1 MKKISMNSALS
12 IAALS
17 LKNNLKLLTGW
28 GIGSF
33 GVMFLYMILFPS
45 VQDMAKVK
53 MESMPKELLEFMGM
67 SSFSD
72 MGNFISYLGMIF
84 GIVILVISV
93 FASVYAG
100 GLINKEEKQKT
111 IEFLYGLSV
120 SRDEIYL
127 GKSIAAYAGVMGV
140 LLMAAISSL
149 ICGFINGGE
158 TFVLTDA
165 VQIFKI
171 TGFSAFI
178 FTGVSLFIAGLTAKV
193 SAGAVSSGVVF
204 LCYVLGYLSTLLGD
218 KAQWLKYFS
227 PFETLSSTQ
236 ALAGEDILIKILIYF
251 VIAAAL
257 TALGGVFYKRRD
269 FTV

>member
-12 IAALS
+12 VAVLS
-17 LKNNLKLLTGW
+17 LKSNLKLLIGW

-53 MESMPKELLEFMGM
+53 METMPKELLEFMGM

-72 MGNFISYLGMIF
+72 MGNFISYLGIIF

-93 FASVYAG
+93 FAAVYAG

-111 IEFLYGLSV
+111 VEFLYGLSV

-127 GKSIAAYAGVMGV
+127 GKSIAAYAGVLGV
-140 LLMAAISSL
+140 LLMATISAL

-158 TFVLTDA
+158 TFVFTDA
-165 VQIFKI
+165 IQIFKI
-171 TGFSAFI
+171 TGFSALI
-178 FTGVSLFIAGLTAKV
+178 FTGVSLFTAGLTAKV
-193 SAGAVSSGVVF
+193 SAGAVSSAVVF
-204 LCYVLGYLSTLLGD
+204 GCYVLGYLGTLLGE

-227 PFETLSSTQ
+227 PFETLSAKE
-236 ALAGEDILIKILIYF
+236 ALTGENVLIKLLIYF
-251 VIAAAL
+251 VITAAL

-269 FTV
+269 FTI

>member
-1 MKKISMNSALS
+1 MKKISINSALS
-12 IAALS
+12 VTALS
-17 LKNNLKLLTGW
+17 LKNNLKLLMGW

-33 GVMFLYMILFPS
+33 AVMFLYMILFPS

-53 MESMPKELLEFMGM
+53 MEAMPEELLEFMGM

-72 MGNFISYLGMIF
+72 MGNFVSYLGIIF

-127 GKSIAAYAGVMGV
+127 GKCIAAYAGVMAV

-158 TFVLTDA
+158 TFVLMDA
-165 VQIFKI
+165 IQIFKI

-178 FTGVSLFIAGLTAKV
+178 FTGVSLFVAGLTAKV
-193 SAGAVSSGVVF
+193 SAGAVSSAVVF
-204 LCYVLGYLSTLLGD
+204 VCYVLGYLGTLLGE
-218 KAQWLKYFS
+218 KAQWLKYIS
-227 PFETLSSTQ
+227 PFETLSSTE
-236 ALAGEDILIKILIYF
+236 ALAGENILIKLLIYF
-251 VIAAAL
+251 IIAAVL
-257 TALGGVFYKRRD
+257 TAIGGVFYKKRD
-269 FTV
+269 FSV